1 VFLNIQKLEM
11 QQRRVIIS
19 TGGTGGHIY
28 PAIAVA
34 EALMTMDSN
43 IDILFVGAKG
53 KMEMERVPK
62 AGFKIIGLWISGFQR
77 KFTLQNLLFPIK
89 LIASMWK
96 AKSIINDFKPN
107 VVVGFGG
114 YASGP
119 ILKVAANS
127 SIPTVIQEQNSYAG
141 VTNKLLAQKANK
153 ICVAYDGM
161 DKYFPAAKLVLT
173 GNPIRMSFMEKVDK
187 ITAYNYYQL
196 DNSKKTVLIIGGS
209 LGAKSLN
216 QAMESNYELV
226 SNQPTIQFLW
236 QCGKLYQDAYQ
247 HTEIAALPN
256 VKLVTFID
264 RMDYAYAIADVVIS
278 RAGALS
284 ISELCLVAK
293 PVILIPSPNVAEDHQ
308 TKNANVLVQKNAALM
323 IKDSEAT
330 SMIIEAI
337 QLLKDQNK
345 LNTLASNIKTL
356 AKPNAAN
363 SIAEE
368 ILKVIK

>member
-1 VFLNIQKLEM
+1 MPQHKI
-11 QQRRVIIS
+11 IIS

-34 EALMTMDSN
+34 EALKAADST

-77 KFTLQNLLFPIK
+77 KLTIQNLLFPIK

-96 AKSIINDFKPN
+96 AKSIIKDFKPE

-127 SIPTVIQEQNSYAG
+127 GIPTVIQEQNSYAG
-141 VTNKLLAQKANK
+141 VTNKLLAQKAKK
-153 ICVAYDGM
+153 ICVAYEGM
-161 DKYFPAAKLVLT
+161 EKYFPASKLVIT

-187 ITAYNYYQL
+187 SEAFRYYKL
-196 DNSKKTVLIIGGS
+196 DPSKKTVLIIGGS
-209 LGAKSLN
+209 LGARSLN

-236 QCGKLYQDAYQ
+236 QCGKLYQ
-247 HTEIAALPN
+247 HTYEYAEIAALPH

-264 RMDYAYAIADVVIS
+264 RMDFAYEMADVVIS

-284 ISELCLVAK
+284 ISELCMVAK
-293 PVILIPSPNVAEDHQ
+293 PAILIPSPNVAEDHQ
-308 TKNANVLVQKNAALM
+308 TKNANVLVKKNAALM
-323 IKDSEAT
+323 INDADANT
-330 SMIIEAI
+330 MVIEAI
-337 QLLKDQNK
+337 KLLKDESK
-345 LNTLASNIKTL
+345 LKMLATNIKTL
-356 AKPNAAN
+356 AKPNAAKN
-363 SIAEE
+363 IAEE
-368 ILKVIK
+368 ILKFIQ

>member
-1 VFLNIQKLEM
+1 ML
-11 QQRRVIIS
+11 QRKIIIS

-34 EALMTMDSN
+34 EALKEADST
-43 IDILFVGAKG
+43 IDILFVGAQG

-77 KFTLQNLLFPIK
+77 KFTTQNLLFPFK

-96 AKSIINDFKPN
+96 ARSIIKDFKPD

-119 ILKVAANS
+119 TLKVAANND
-127 SIPTVIQEQNSYAG
+127 IPTVIQEQNSYAG
-141 VTNKLLAQKANK
+141 VTNKLLAQNAKK

-161 DKYFPAAKLVLT
+161 EKYFPSSKIVLT
-173 GNPIRMSFMEKVDK
+173 GNPIRMSFMEKVNKDA
-187 ITAYNYYQL
+187 AYNYYQM
-196 DNSKKTVLIIGGS
+196 DPYKKTVLIIGGS

-216 QAMESNYELV
+216 QAIASNYELV

-236 QCGKLYQDAYQ
+236 QCGKLYQDAFQ
-247 HTEIAALPN
+247 HSEIAALPN

-264 RMDYAYAIADVVIS
+264 RMDFAYAIADVVIS

-323 IKDSEAT
+323 LKDSDAGT
-330 SMIIEAI
+330 MILEAI

-345 LNTLASNIKTL
+345 LDALASNIKTL
-356 AKPNAAN
+356 AKPNAAK